1 MHIIERE
8 SIIQRA
14 RPILKYA
21 FITLFLATCIMGTL
35 LWWNLETVRR
45 LAVVTLDVGYAMS
58 ASQLTPAY
66 PTSPNTELE
75 PIHLTEVLSQL
86 EEPTDLQ
93 AIPGTQH
100 EVVVLQK
107 GGQALWANL
116 KTGQSKP
123 LFSVDVVT
131 ESEQGLL
138 GLAFSPDFTRTG
150 RFYVD
155 YTRRSK
161 VDHTII
167 QAFTMTGSIPGG
179 QVTAGPI
186 LLEVEQPYQNHNA
199 GQIAFGPDE
208 KLYVSMGDGGYAN
221 DPHQNGQNP
230 RSLLGTMLRLD
241 VNTPSYIPVDNPILP
256 GKHSPTAVWAYG
268 LRNPWRF
275 SWDTRGR
282 LIVADV
288 GQNRFEEINL
298 LSAGNFGWDHHD
310 RRRGSPGRFCNDD
323 DVIKEMIATQPKH

>member
-1 MHIIERE
+1 
-8 SIIQRA
+8 
-14 RPILKYA
+14 
-21 FITLFLATCIMGTL
+21 
-35 LWWNLETVRR
+35 
-45 LAVVTLDVGYAMS
+45 LDVGYAMS

-241 VNTPSYIPVDNPILP
+241 VNTPSY
-256 GKHSPTAVWAYG
+256 
-268 LRNPWRF
+268 
-275 SWDTRGR
+275 
-282 LIVADV
+282 
-288 GQNRFEEINL
+288 
-298 LSAGNFGWDHHD
+298 
-310 RRRGSPGRFCNDD
+310 
-323 DVIKEMIATQPKH
+323 